1 MKILVS
7 FFLFLF
13 LKGAFAEEKDIFIY
27 SINDLIGLQV
37 TFTYEDGN
45 QCTYQFFEDKKMLSD
60 CYESP
65 LEYTIYQKGE
75 FFEKGGLIKWNVQ
88 GESRRHDYFFEGIV
102 FWDEDKTINTLV
114 SYNGTDF
121 VYDSLS
127 DDIFFTSSF
136 DDIYKEKNPSAV
148 GLTLTD
154 IRDIAG
160 CHAFWA
166 MDNDAP
172 PEDYMVTQEYLS
184 ATFETWQEYVKPIQD
199 WFRNCIETEEPE
211 YCASQLEPE
220 AKAIIDEQ
228 MYGYRVATQKFP
240 SELLVWRI
248 NCSIVPEFFLN
259 K

>member
-7 FFLFLF
+7 FFLIFF

-60 CYESP
+60 CYDLP

-88 GESRRHDYFFEGIV
+88 GESRRHDYLFEGIV
-102 FWDEDKTINTLV
+102 YWDEDKTINTLV

-127 DDIFFTSSF
+127 GDMFFTSVF
-136 DDIYKEKNPSAV
+136 DDIYIKKESSND
-148 GLTLTD
+148 LTATKL
-154 IRDIAG
+154 IEVAG
-160 CHAFWA
+160 CFTFYSLVE
-166 MDNDAP
+166 NP
-172 PEDYMVTQEYLS
+172 NQEYLQIYFD
-184 ATFETWQEYVKPIQD
+184 THQEFIQPTQD
-199 WFRNCIETEEPE
+199 WMAECISLKEDFN
-211 YCASQLEPE
+211 YCYNKLEPLQKE
-220 AKAIIDEQ
+220 IVDEQ
-228 MYGYRVATQKFP
+228 IYASTVAKQ
-240 SELLVWRI
+240 SYEAEMIWWRAS
-248 NCSIVPEFFLN
+248 CLPL